1 MEFLVFFI
9 IFVSSLDSI
18 ESRYALVIKEAFSC
32 MQNSKINIVMYKNSS
47 SLVKNNVGFV
57 EFLEAIEYNKFQ
69 VRIETHHKGISN
81 SIKVPSLNVQRTDL
95 CAHISTD
102 LLFVPLVRQIFDLG
116 KCPIAK
122 GKHIVY
128 KDTLVSKYRPYIPF
142 GCWILITR
150 ITKKDTQP
158 FSCFNITLQSLPSLK
173 SEPYQ
178 CT

>member
-9 IFVSSLDSI
+9 IFISSLNSI

-32 MQNSKINIVMYKNSS
+32 MQNSKINIIMFKNSS

-57 EFLEAIEYNKFQ
+57 EFLEAIEYNNFQ
-69 VRIETHHKGISN
+69 VRIETHHKDISN
-81 SIKVPSLNVQRTDL
+81 SIKAPSLNVQRNDL
-95 CAHISTD
+95 CAYISTD
-102 LLFVPLVRQIFDLG
+102 LLFVPLVRQVFDLG

-142 GCWILITR
+142 GCWIIITR

-158 FSCFNITLQSLPSLK
+158 FTCFNITLQSLPSLK
-173 SEPYQ
+173 SELYQ